1 MYLPYVR
8 SELRNRSQRTA
19 VNVIGIAIGIGLY
32 VAINAVSAAYQTAVM
47 QPFAEL
53 GANLVV
59 QKPEKDVAA
68 GAPPK
73 SMRGIRLPF
82 SNQAVTEAELLALR
96 SLDNVTGVSGSL
108 LLWDFLPKGFGAI
121 SGIDLDHPELGP
133 VKVNE
138 WISSGE
144 RLSKP
149 GDALVEKHFAK
160 FHNIKVGDAIT
171 LGEGAFN
178 VVGLLEIK
186 EGVQIAAANYYIS
199 LTDAQS
205 LLPGL
210 DGAVNV
216 VYVSLDDPAALDSVK
231 RSIASSMPELSVG
244 SSDSFVE
251 MMGGIS
257 LVSGWFSYAVSA
269 VALAGAVLLVLKSMS
284 ASLVE
289 RLREIG
295 VLKALGWTRRNI
307 QAQLLGE
314 AVAQCVLGGLL
325 GIALGYLGAYLVG
338 TFSIPLVSSWELNPL
353 PAGAKLETE
362 AAQTMM
368 RLPVTFSWELLGVS
382 LLFSVLI
389 GCLAAYVLGRT
400 TAKLKPSTILRKI

>member
-32 VAINAVSAAYQTAVM
+32 VAINAVAAAYQKAVM

-73 SMRGIRLPF
+73 TMRGIRLPF
-82 SNQAVTEAELLALR
+82 SNQPVTEAELRTLR
-96 SLDNVTGVSGSL
+96 SLDNVSGVSGSL

-121 SGIDLDHPELGP
+121 SGIDLAHSELGP
-133 VKVNE
+133 VRVNE
-138 WISSGE
+138 WVASGE
-144 RLSKP
+144 SLRNP

-160 FHNIKVGDAIT
+160 FHNLKVGDAIK
-171 LGEGAFN
+171 LGDGTFN

-216 VYVSLDDPAALDSVK
+216 VYVSLGDPAALDSVK
-231 RSIASSMPELSVG
+231 RSIASSMPDLSVG

-269 VALAGAVLLVLKSMS
+269 IALAGAVLLVLKSMS

-295 VLKALGWTRRNI
+295 VLKALGWTKRNI

-368 RLPVTFSWELLGVS
+368 RLPVTFSWELLGVA

-389 GCLAAYVLGRT
+389 GCLAAYILGRT
-400 TAKLKPSTILRKI
+400 TAKMKPSTILRKI

>member
-32 VAINAVSAAYQTAVM
+32 VAINAIAAAYQKAVM

-73 SMRGIRLPF
+73 TMRGIRLPF
-82 SNQAVTEAELLALR
+82 SNQPVTEAELRTLR
-96 SLDNVTGVSGSL
+96 SLDNVSGVSGSL

-121 SGIDLDHPELGP
+121 SGIDLAHSELGP
-133 VKVNE
+133 VRVNE
-138 WISSGE
+138 WVASGE
-144 RLSKP
+144 SLRNP

-160 FHNIKVGDAIT
+160 FHNLKVGDAIK
-171 LGEGAFN
+171 LGDGTFN

-216 VYVSLDDPAALDSVK
+216 VYVSLGDPAALDSVK
-231 RSIASSMPELSVG
+231 RSIASSMPDLSVG

-269 VALAGAVLLVLKSMS
+269 IALAGAVLLVLKSMS

-295 VLKALGWTRRNI
+295 VLKALGWTKRNI

-338 TFSIPLVSSWELNPL
+338 TFSIPLASSWELNPL

-368 RLPVTFSWELLGVS
+368 RLPVTFSWELLGVA

-389 GCLAAYVLGRT
+389 GCLAAYILGRT
-400 TAKLKPSTILRKI
+400 TAKMKPSTILRKI

>member
-1 MYLPYVR
+1 MYLPYVK

-19 VNVIGIAIGIGLY
+19 VNVLGIAIGIGLY
-32 VAINAVSAAYQTAVM
+32 VAINAISAAYQRAVM

-59 QKPEKDVAA
+59 QKPEKDTAA

-73 SMRGIRLPF
+73 TMRGIRLPF
-82 SNQAVTEAELLALR
+82 SNQPVTEAELLTLR
-96 SLDNVTGVSGSL
+96 SLDNVTGAGGSL
-108 LLWDFLPKGFGAI
+108 LLWDFVPKGFQVI
-121 SGIDLDHPELGP
+121 SGVDPAHPELGP
-133 VKVNE
+133 VRVNE
-138 WISSGE
+138 WVAEGE
-144 RLSKP
+144 RLRNP
-149 GDALVEKHFAK
+149 GDVLVEKHFAK
-160 FHNIKVGDAIT
+160 FHSIKVGDAIT
-171 LGEGAFN
+171 LGEGDFT

-199 LTDAQS
+199 LADAQS
-205 LLPGL
+205 LLPEL
-210 DGAVNV
+210 AGAVNV

-231 RSIASSMPELSVG
+231 RSIASAMPGMSVG

-257 LVSGWFSYAVSA
+257 LVSGWFSYAVSGI
-269 VALAGAVLLVLKSMS
+269 ALAGAVLLVLKSMS

-295 VLKALGWTRRNI
+295 VLKALGWTKRNI

-325 GIALGYLGAYLVG
+325 GIALGYCGAYLAG
-338 TFSIPLVSSWELNPL
+338 MLSIPLASSWELNPL

-362 AAQTMM
+362 AAQAMM
-368 RLPVTFSWELLGVS
+368 RLPVAFSWELLGAA

-389 GCLAAYVLGRT
+389 GCLAASVLGRT
-400 TAKLKPSTILRKI
+400 TAKMKPSTILRKI